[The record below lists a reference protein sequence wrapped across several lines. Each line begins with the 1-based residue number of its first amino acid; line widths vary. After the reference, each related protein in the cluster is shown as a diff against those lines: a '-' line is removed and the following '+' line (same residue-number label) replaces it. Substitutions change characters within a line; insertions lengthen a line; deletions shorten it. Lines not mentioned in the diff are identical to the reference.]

1 MIACQRCVM
10 QFKVTL
16 MRVKPAIWRRIVVPE
31 TYSFWDLH
39 VAIQDAMGWLDSHL
53 HMFEV
58 ADPSAG
64 ETVRI
69 GIPPDEAWDA
79 VPLLPG
85 WALKIADVFRRAG
98 DRARYEYDFGDSWHH
113 AVVPGKPAAGPGSA
127 PIPRVHGRCALLPA
141 RGCRGRGRVRGV
153 PGGNSGSGA
162 PGARVAAGV
171 GGRQLRPGGVRSPA
185 RPLRRS
191 PGEDQAAG
199 AIGLV
204 SGIAK

>member
-1 MIACQRCVM
+1 MIACQRCVT

-85 WALKIADVFRRAG
+85 WDLKIADFFRRAG
-98 DRARYEYDFGDSWHH
+98 DRARYQYDFGDSWQH
-113 AVVPGKPAAGPGSA
+113 AVVLES
-127 PIPRVHGRCALLPA
+127 RLPA
-141 RGCRGRGRVRGV
+141 RARRRYPVCT
-153 PGGNSGSGA
+153 A
-162 PGARVAAGV
+162 GARCCPPEDV
-171 GGRQLRPGGVRSPA
+171 GGVAGYEEFLAAIRDPGHQEHEWLLEWVGGSFDPEA
-185 RPLRRS
+185 FDRRHVHFDDPQERIKLLAQS
-191 PGEDQAAG
+191 DW
-199 AIGLV
+199 
-204 SGIAK
+204 